1 MSAAFGV
8 YVHIPFCES
17 RCDYCDFATWTDR
30 AHLVEAYIDACVR
43 DIERRDLPEAT
54 SVFFGGGTP
63 SLLAPHDLARVL
75 DAVPTA
81 CDAEVT
87 VECNPDSVDGPKLR
101 GYASAGVNRVSIGV
115 QSLRV
120 EVLAALGRT
129 HDPAN
134 VARAVDAVFAAGIE
148 RLNLD
153 LIYGTP
159 GERVADWE
167 HTLRAALALGPTHV
181 SAYALTVES
190 GTPLGRQVAA
200 GVRPAPD
207 DDDQATKYELA
218 DDVLAA
224 AGFDWYE
231 ISNWCRPRDEC
242 RHNLLTWAQGDYAGI
257 GCSAHGHRQGRR
269 SWNLRTPER
278 YVAAVADGGGVEA
291 GHEELTGAE
300 RAAEALTLGLRTR
313 RGLQIVRPDADD
325 SGVDPLHATIE
336 SLSDDGLVTRR
347 GGCVVLTRRGRLLAS
362 DVTARCLR
370 SLDARPATVAGTR

>member
-120 EVLAALGRT
+120 EVLAASGRT

-167 HTLRAALALGPTHV
+167 HTLRAALALEPTHV

-200 GVRPAPD
+200 GR
-207 DDDQATKYELA
+207 
-218 DDVLAA
+218 
-224 AGFDWYE
+224 
-231 ISNWCRPRDEC
+231 
-242 RHNLLTWAQGDYAGI
+242 
-257 GCSAHGHRQGRR
+257 GRR
-269 SWNLRTPER
+269 LTTTTRRRSTSSPTTSSQRRASTGTRSP
-278 YVAAVADGGGVEA
+278 
-291 GHEELTGAE
+291 TGAA
-300 RAAEALTLGLRTR
+300 RATSAGTTCSPGRKGTTRASAARPTVTGTAGGRGTCVPRSATWRRWPTAVGWR
-313 RGLQIVRPDADD
+313 RGTK
-325 SGVDPLHATIE
+325 S
-336 SLSDDGLVTRR
+336 
-347 GGCVVLTRRGRLLAS
+347 
-362 DVTARCLR
+362 
-370 SLDARPATVAGTR
+370 